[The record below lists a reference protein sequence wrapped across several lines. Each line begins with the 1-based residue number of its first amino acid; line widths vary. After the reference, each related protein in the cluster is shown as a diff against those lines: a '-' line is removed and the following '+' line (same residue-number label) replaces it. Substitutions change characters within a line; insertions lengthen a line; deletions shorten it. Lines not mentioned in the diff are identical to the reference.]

1 MLEIVLMRI
10 GWFTIL
16 IGTGMMVEN
25 YAKKKYSAKCA
36 NCKYKNKR
44 K

>member
-1 MLEIVLMRI
+1 MRI
-10 GWFTIL
+10 GWFAIL
-16 IGTGMMVEN
+16 IVSGIMVEK
-25 YAKKKYSAKCA
+25 YAKEKYSAKCA